1 MKIITSRKSIK
12 FRQNLVLKILKQNVD
27 STLHF
32 FFTILV
38 RTTDVQYLVLNFKA
52 FLTKKIIVS
61 IYFRKKNENFK
72 RLLFIFSF
80 TRKCL

>member
-32 FFTILV
+32 FFTISV

-52 FLTKKIIVS
+52 FLTKK
-61 IYFRKKNENFK
+61 K
-72 RLLFIFSF
+72 
-80 TRKCL
+80 